1 VPKKSRWYKFHQQND
16 LAMSL
21 ATIYRDTLNAE
32 QRRSRADQFGRCGQR
47 PAAIDL
53 LPAIGSLL
61 GRVFRASLATTG
73 LRDIFGQPATLVKR
87 LRSGE
92 SESERFWRG
101 INLLCQP
108 RYAASRRRTCSC
120 VCSKSSRFR
129 APCPAAPRDFSCNR
143 RERCQFVR
151 TT

>member
-1 VPKKSRWYKFHQQND
+1 
-16 LAMSL
+16 MSL

-73 LRDIFGQPATLVKR
+73 LRDIFGQPGHACQTTETWR
-87 LRSGE
+87 IR
-92 SESERFWRG
+92 EREILAR
-101 INLLCQP
+101 NQP
-108 RYAASRRRTCSC
+108 ALPT
-120 VCSKSSRFR
+120 
-129 APCPAAPRDFSCNR
+129 PLR
-143 RERCQFVR
+143 REWTANLQLRVLQIVTISGALSGRAARFLM
-151 TT
+151 